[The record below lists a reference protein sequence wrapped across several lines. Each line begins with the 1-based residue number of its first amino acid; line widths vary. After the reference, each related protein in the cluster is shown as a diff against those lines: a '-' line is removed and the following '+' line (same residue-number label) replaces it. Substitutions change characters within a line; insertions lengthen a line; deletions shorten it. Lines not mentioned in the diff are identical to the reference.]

1 MTFLSGRHAVV
12 TGAGAGI
19 GAGIAKALGAAGAQ
33 VTLLGRRI
41 DRLKQTAE
49 DVPAAQALTCDVADP
64 SSVSEAFAEARTGF
78 GPISI
83 LVNNAGVAP
92 SAPFEKT
99 RLEDIQNVLA
109 INLEGVFLCAQAAI
123 SDLKADG
130 AGRLINIA
138 STAGLKGY
146 PYVSAYVASKHAVV
160 GLTRALAL
168 EYARKDVTVNAICP
182 GFTDTA
188 IVEASVEN
196 IIDKTGR
203 SREEAIASL
212 VSSNPQG
219 RLISVDEVAQTVL
232 WLCQDSAR
240 SITGQAIAV
249 AGGEVM

>member
-1 MTFLSGRHAVV
+1 
-12 TGAGAGI
+12 
-19 GAGIAKALGAAGAQ
+19 
-33 VTLLGRRI
+33 
-41 DRLKQTAE
+41 
-49 DVPAAQALTCDVADP
+49 
-64 SSVSEAFAEARTGF
+64 
-78 GPISI
+78 
-83 LVNNAGVAP
+83 
-92 SAPFEKT
+92 
-99 RLEDIQNVLA
+99 
-109 INLEGVFLCAQAAI
+109 EGVFLCAQAAI